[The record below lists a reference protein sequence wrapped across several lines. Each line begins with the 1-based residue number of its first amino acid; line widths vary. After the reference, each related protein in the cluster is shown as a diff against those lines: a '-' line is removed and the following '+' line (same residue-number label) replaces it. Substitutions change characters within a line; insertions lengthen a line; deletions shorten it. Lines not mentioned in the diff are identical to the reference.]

1 LSAIRFWLTFLLPL
15 VLCPPRFQQ
24 WAFGDGELREIW
36 SALPEQGQ
44 SLFPLLRGGS
54 DLMMM
59 PKDLLLDASIRE
71 DMCANLDFATMVY
84 MLSRFQADDFA
95 SDGIPGQ
102 WAGGRGEGGG
112 EEQDTGGFGRG
123 VECTA

>member
-1 LSAIRFWLTFLLPL
+1 MHLENFNYTLCDSFFYLVPSPFLS
-15 VLCPPRFQQ
+15 PRFQQ

-44 SLFPLLRGGS
+44 SLFPYLRGAS

-95 SDGIPGQ
+95 SDGIPG
-102 WAGGRGEGGG
+102 R
-112 EEQDTGGFGRG
+112 
-123 VECTA
+123 V